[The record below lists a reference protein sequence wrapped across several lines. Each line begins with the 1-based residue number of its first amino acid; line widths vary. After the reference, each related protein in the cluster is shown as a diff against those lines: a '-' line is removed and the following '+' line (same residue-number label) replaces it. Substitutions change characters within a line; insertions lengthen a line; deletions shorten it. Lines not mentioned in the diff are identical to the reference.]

1 MTDSMRHRVRR
12 MIWTIAIVCGLLSAY
27 AAHAQAPAATPGALP
42 VPTGNAAQLM
52 RGIFFPNSNL
62 IFTVQTRDP
71 AAPQKPPSAES
82 QATDGFSVAAWGA
95 GIYTGWQVVD
105 NAAVALIDVS
115 PLILSSG
122 LKCENGRAAPVKDP
136 DWIKFTNDMIAVSKR
151 VYAASRE
158 KNKDLVS
165 ELTGDLSDSCAAC
178 HRAYRDVRPSPG
190 AGVAD
195 GANSGRCQ
203 SRVR

>member
-1 MTDSMRHRVRR
+1 MVRR
-12 MIWTIAIVCGLLSAY
+12 IRRTMWTTAVAGALLGGY
-27 AAHAQAPAATPGALP
+27 AAHAQAPAAAPAASAPAAAAP
-42 VPTGNAAQLM
+42 VGNAAQLM

-62 IFTVQTRDP
+62 IFTVQQRDP
-71 AAPQKPPSAES
+71 AAPQKPASDT
-82 QATDGFSVAAWGA
+82 QASDSFSVASWGA
-95 GIYTGWQVVD
+95 GIYTGWQIVD

-115 PLILSSG
+115 PLLLSPG

-151 VYAASRE
+151 TYAASRE
-158 KNKDLVS
+158 KNRDLVS

-178 HRAYRDVRPSPG
+178 HRAYRDVRPVQG
-190 AGVAD
+190 QAGGD
-195 GANSGRCQ
+195 PNSGRCQ